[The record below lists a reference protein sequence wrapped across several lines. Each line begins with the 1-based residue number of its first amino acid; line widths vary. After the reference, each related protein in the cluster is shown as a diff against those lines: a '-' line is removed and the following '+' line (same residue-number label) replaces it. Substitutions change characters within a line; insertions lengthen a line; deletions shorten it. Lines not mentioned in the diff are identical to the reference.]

1 MFAKRNLVAILTVT
15 LTLFAGQQVIGY
27 SDIEVIDYT
36 WYEDEYSAGDRN
48 LLDGAYKSVAG
59 TWNAM
64 SDFFGGVTK
73 DIFEDAPRMESPAPI
88 VREQHPQVYYEY
100 IPRHTTGYPK
110 WVRRPAK

>member
-1 MFAKRNLVAILTVT
+1 MFTKNNLVAILAIALLSFVVYPARAD
-15 LTLFAGQQVIGY
+15 FAAEGLGGKWYQ
-27 SDIEVIDYT
+27 DDYK
-36 WYEDEYSAGDRN
+36 SGDVN
-48 LLDGAYKSVAG
+48 IMDNAYKTVAD
-59 TWNAM
+59 TWIAM